1 MASKCHVN
9 ERSRASFELQNVIE
23 TKCCPS
29 CSHGAGTKVNTQ
41 NRYIATFA
49 SGVIVAISSATQPN
63 QSGINPIAI
72 YCIPLS
78 LTHIARAH
86 AQSVL
91 ADVSGVVLGALA
103 AVGAAVAALPVIT
116 LLVIAAVGRVG
127 AAVHH
132 TLPVEAGPVLPALG
146 VRGALRGDAAQ
157 HRHAVARVPVV
168 PIVSARVALPA
179 LATAPHRVRVNV
191 RGPNQGRLGIAKTP
205 SAARV
210 HALGALARG
219 LVELG
224 AVRLPLG
231 LVTAVVE
238 TTSSIPHAGPD
249 MGIHGRRFG
258 RYEQREGNDQG
269 QHVD

>member
-49 SGVIVAISSATQPN
+49 SGVIVAKSSATQPN

-103 AVGAAVAALPVIT
+103 AVGAAVAAFPVIT
-116 LLVIAAVGRVG
+116 LLVIAAVSRVG

-146 VRGALRGDAAQ
+146 VGRALRRDAAQ

-168 PIVSARVALPA
+168 LIVSARVALPA
-179 LATAPHRVRVNV
+179 LSTAPHRFQVDVR
-191 RGPNQGRLGIAKTP
+191 RANQGRLDIEAP
-205 SAARV
+205 AAPVLFAR
-210 HALGALARG
+210 LARALG
-219 LVELG
+219 LVEL
-224 AVRLPLG
+224 AAILRPLG
-231 LVTAVVE
+231 LIAAVVE
-238 TTSSIPHAGPD
+238 TTSSIPHTASRV
-249 MGIHGRRFG
+249 GIDGRRFG
-258 RYEQREGNDQG
+258 GHEQRDGNDER